1 MQVEAINVTG
11 TTLQQTPKASEK
23 IEDSRKSLAKGA
35 AEIEESSDSGAAG
48 NAIQPEELL
57 SKIKS
62 LTEDGLYSVRFENNR
77 EFNEL
82 VVKVVDSETDE
93 VIRQVPAEE
102 ILGVKAHLAE
112 LRGQI
117 VDTKR

>member
-11 TTLQQTPKASEK
+11 SALQQQPKAAETVDAGRR
-23 IEDSRKSLAKGA
+23 ELAKGQVDSDKSSSA
-35 AEIEESSDSGAAG
+35 AKNGV
-48 NAIQPEELL
+48 QPEEILNQ
-57 SKIKS
+57 IKA
-62 LTEDGLYSVRFENNR
+62 LTENGLYSVRFENSQ

-82 VVKVVDSETDE
+82 IVKVVDTETDE

-102 ILGVKAHLAE
+102 VLGMKASLAE

-117 VDTKR
+117 VNTSR